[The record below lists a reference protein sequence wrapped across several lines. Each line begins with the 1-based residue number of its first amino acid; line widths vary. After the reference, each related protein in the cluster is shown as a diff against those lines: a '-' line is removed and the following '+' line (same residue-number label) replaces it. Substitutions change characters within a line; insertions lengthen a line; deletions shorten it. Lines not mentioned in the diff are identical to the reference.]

1 MVNTET
7 VRETMARR
15 DPGGGMRE
23 AILDAAVEAIADHGW
38 GNVTTR
44 RIAERAGVNNALIHY
59 YFGSKDELLR
69 RAVTERFAVDF
80 EAPLAALAGAGDIHE
95 GIDAFF
101 DGIERLAGD
110 SRLLVSTEAL
120 LQGMRDPV
128 IRRWAREV
136 IGEAIRGLGAL
147 VTEGQA
153 TGTVNAGLDADGSA
167 TVLVAAL
174 DSIVLYRLVDDQLDL
189 TGARTTLHRMFEP
202 RGAT

>member
-1 MVNTET
+1 
-7 VRETMARR
+7 MARR

-23 AILDAAVEAIADHGW
+23 AILDAAVDAIADLGW

-69 RAVTERFAVDF
+69 RAVTERFAADF
-80 EAPLAALAGAGDIHE
+80 EAPLAALSTAGDIHQ

-101 DGIERLAGD
+101 DAIERFAGD
-110 SRLLVSTEAL
+110 ARLLVSTEAI

-128 IRRWAREV
+128 IRRWATDV
-136 IGEAIRGLGAL
+136 IGEGVRGL
-147 VTEGQA
+147 
-153 TGTVNAGLDADGSA
+153 AGLVADGQTTGAVASGIDPEGSA
-167 TVLVAAL
+167 LVLVAAL
-174 DSIVLYRLVDDQLDL
+174 DSLVLYRLVDDELDL
-189 TGARTTLHRMFEP
+189 TGARKALHGMFEP